1 MKHIEKIQNIL
12 KSELEDYSFDYDIE
26 LDYEEDDEEQYTV
39 KVEDRYWEK
48 LIGYVTF
55 RVEWKKVSV
64 ELWEGSWYEIETF
77 EFTIKYFW
85 IALLS

>member
-12 KSELEDYSFDYDIE
+12 KSELEDYSFDYNIE
-26 LDYEEDDEEQYTV
+26 LDYEEDEEEQYTV

-48 LIGYVTF
+48 LIGYITF
-55 RVEWKKVSV
+55 RVEWEKVSV
-64 ELWEGSWYEIETF
+64 ELWEESWYEIETF